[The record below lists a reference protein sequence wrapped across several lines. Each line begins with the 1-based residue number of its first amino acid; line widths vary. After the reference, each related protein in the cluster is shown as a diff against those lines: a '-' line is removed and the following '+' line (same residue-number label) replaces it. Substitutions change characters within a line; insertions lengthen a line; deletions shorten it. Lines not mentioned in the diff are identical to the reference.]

1 MKITPSLL
9 GLRSDYESKILFSEK
24 MQNMNVYKG
33 EIRCYQQ
40 EML

>member
-1 MKITPSLL
+1 MNEAFTL
-9 GLRSDYESKILFSEK
+9 GTWR
-24 MQNMNVYKG
+24 QNMKVNKG